1 MSGLSK
7 SRTIYREKMQMKKQ
21 GPVVATNVATV
32 KSMFCRYC
40 KSNDHFVGHY
50 NKSRSRFVETC
61 PVLLLKKAKETD
73 KKRREQEQV
82 KKWKFFMSKSAQ
94 NEHGGDNW
102 ETAGSSVRVR
112 NVSQDNRAIP
122 VSKNPFDMGEVE
134 QDEQDECQEST
145 TLVVTGVWA
154 NVGQSS
160 VMAAVP
166 EEKVS
171 NEMVSKPVTN
181 AVTNEFKVDCGNC
194 GNWGCP
200 NCDSVVSNET
210 SCAW

>member
-1 MSGLSK
+1 M
-7 SRTIYREKMQMKKQ
+7 YREKMQMKKQ
-21 GPVVATNVATV
+21 GSVGATNVATV
-32 KSMFCRYC
+32 KPMFCRYC

-61 PVLLLKKAKETD
+61 PVLLSKKAKEVE

-112 NVSQDNRAIP
+112 NVSRDNRAIP
-122 VSKNPFDMGEVE
+122 VSKNPFDMGEVGRDE
-134 QDEQDECQEST
+134 REEQDECQEST
-145 TLVVTGVWA
+145 TPVVTGVWA
-154 NVGQSS
+154 NVEQSS
-160 VMAAVP
+160 VMTMVS

-181 AVTNEFKVDCGNC
+181 VVTNEFKVDCGGC
-194 GNWGCP
+194 GAWGCA
-200 NCDSVVSNET
+200 NCDSVVSNDT
-210 SCAW
+210 SCVW